1 MTRLRVPWNPW
12 KYMTI
17 LATWQSIKTVA
28 RMVLLLTWKEKINKL
43 KKKERLILLL
53 LKSKAG
59 TLVKK
64 FQVFLKALLTLK
76 MSFVLSTLPEYL

>member
-1 MTRLRVPWNPW
+1 
-12 KYMTI
+12 MTI

-43 KKKERLILLL
+43 KKKKERLILLL